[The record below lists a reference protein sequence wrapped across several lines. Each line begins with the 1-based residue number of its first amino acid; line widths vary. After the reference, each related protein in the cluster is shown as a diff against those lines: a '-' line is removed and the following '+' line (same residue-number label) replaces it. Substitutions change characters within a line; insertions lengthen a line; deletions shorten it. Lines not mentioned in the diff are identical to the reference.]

1 MKLTNKQKFNKKYG
15 FSLNTAHSKDEIA
28 KITKLN
34 RKLLDS
40 VYDSALRDFK
50 EFDSSIKKKITPQQY
65 AHSKV
70 YEFSYFNG
78 SLKK

>member
-15 FSLNTAHSKDEIA
+15 FSLNTSHSKEEIS

-34 RKLLDS
+34 RKLLDNI
-40 VYDSALRDFK
+40 YDRALSDYKDF
-50 EFDSSIKKKITPQQY
+50 EGSIKKKITAQQY